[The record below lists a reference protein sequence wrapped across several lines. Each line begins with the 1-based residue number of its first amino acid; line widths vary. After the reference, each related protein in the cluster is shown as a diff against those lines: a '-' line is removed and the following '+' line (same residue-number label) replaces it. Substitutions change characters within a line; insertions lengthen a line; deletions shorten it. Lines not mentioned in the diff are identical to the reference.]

1 VSIKSWFR
9 GGGKQS
15 PQQQQEYTI
24 DDLIVLEKY
33 DEAVDRLKA
42 KLKVNSNDLHSHLKL
57 AEVYAQL
64 KQYDKA
70 VEVFGF
76 VADEYAQDGFYD
88 KGIALLSKAQKLAP
102 LDQSIRFRIDR
113 IQREKGMEHVRA
125 VALEGLRQAGGQS
138 AGTSAVEIKRLWHH
152 LAASSVVQKL
162 SGEQLKRLFS
172 SMELIHLK
180 PEEIVAQEGSP
191 DGFLLLIVSGVIE
204 AFLLEANRNVTI
216 RTFTSGDIIGEAALL
231 ERSTWQA
238 SYRVAEPAIALR
250 LSREGLEKTLVGNP
264 DPRGFLEVLRAQH
277 NDRDVGATLRR
288 LRGA

>member
-1 VSIKSWFR
+1 MSIKSWFR
-9 GGGKQS
+9 GGGKQA

-70 VEVFGF
+70 VEEFGF

-88 KGIALLSKAQKLAP
+88 KGIALLSKAQRLAP

-125 VALEGLRQAGGQS
+125 IALEGLRLAGGQG
-138 AGTSAVEIKRLWHH
+138 GTSAVEIKRLWHH
-152 LAASSVVQKL
+152 LAASSVVQRL

-172 SMELIHLK
+172 SMELVHLK
-180 PEEIVAQEGSP
+180 AADVVAQEGSAV
-191 DGFLLLIVSGVIE
+191 GFLLLIVSGVVE
-204 AFLLEANRNVTI
+204 AFFLEANRNVTL

-231 ERSTWQA
+231 ERSTWPA
-238 SYRVAEPAIALR
+238 SYRVSEPVIALR

-264 DPRGFLEVLRAQH
+264 DPRGFLEVLREQH
-277 NDRDVGATLRR
+277 NDRDVAGTLRR

>member
-1 VSIKSWFR
+1 MSIKSWFR
-9 GGGKQS
+9 GGGKQA

-24 DDLIVLEKY
+24 DDLIVLERY
-33 DEAVDRLKA
+33 DEAVDRLKS
-42 KLKVNSNDLHSHLKL
+42 KLRVNGNDLHSHLKL

-70 VEVFGF
+70 VEVFAF

-102 LDQSIRFRIDR
+102 LDQSIRFKIER

-125 VALEGLRQAGGQS
+125 IAIEGLRQAGGQA

-162 SGEQLKRLFS
+162 NGEQLKRLFS
-172 SMELIHLK
+172 SMELVHLK
-180 PEEIVAQEGSP
+180 EEEIVAQEGSP
-191 DGFLLLIVSGVIE
+191 DAFLLLIVSGVIE
-204 AFLLEANRNVTI
+204 AYLVETNRNVTV
-216 RTFTSGDIIGEAALL
+216 RTFTSGDVIGEAALL
-231 ERSTWQA
+231 ERSIWPA

-264 DPRGFLEVLRAQH
+264 DPRGFLEVLREQH